1 MGVETGRAVAP
12 TPMGGAGGELPGS
25 GALGGSK
32 VILSH
37 GLYHAPFWGEDGK
50 KKPHGHPI
58 ARGPVAGYE
67 RNWKHNYACSIIT
80 A

>member
-32 VILSH
+32 VIFESRAVSRSILRR
-37 GLYHAPFWGEDGK
+37 GGRLEGR
-50 KKPHGHPI
+50 KKPPGHHVQ
-58 ARGPVAGYE
+58 RGPVDAE
-67 RNWKHNYACSIIT
+67 IALRW
-80 A
+80 

>member
-32 VILSH
+32 VIFGSRAVLRSILVP
-37 GLYHAPFWGEDGK
+37 GGRLEGRKSP
-50 KKPHGHPI
+50 PGHPV
-58 ARGPVAGYE
+58 ARGPVDAE
-67 RNWKHNYACSIIT
+67 IALR
-80 A
+80 